1 MDANFLITMTFYVCS
16 ALAVIFLAEALYLG
30 FIAPMR
36 SRRIINKRL
45 QVQHNVS
52 GGEQAML
59 RLKAERGIDD
69 RDVTVI
75 GGLRKMLVQ
84 SGLSI
89 TVSKFLVIIAI
100 ACAVLV
106 FALSFL
112 TTLPLVA
119 TIGIGVGVGVL
130 LPLFIV
136 RYIRNRRRAA
146 FSTQLPDALDVVVRS
161 LRSGHP
167 VPTALTLVGREMEDP
182 IGSEFGLTT
191 DELTYG
197 IDLPRALQN
206 LSARVGVP
214 DLSLLVTAV
223 SLQSS
228 AGGNLS
234 EVLGNLSR
242 VLRERF
248 QLKRKVRALSAE
260 GRFSAYG
267 LTILPIFIALAIYFP
282 NPTYYTDV
290 WHEPTFQFV
299 MGGLIVWKIIGDLT
313 IYKMINFKY

>member
-1 MDANFLITMTFYVCS
+1 MDSETLIRMTFYVCS

-30 FIAPMR
+30 VIAPMR
-36 SRRIINKRL
+36 SRRAINKRL
-45 QVQHNVS
+45 SVQSEVT

-59 RLKAERGIDD
+59 RLKAQRGIDG
-69 RDVTVI
+69 RDLSVM

-89 TVSKFLVIIAI
+89 NLGRFLMIIVI
-100 ACAVLV
+100 ACLVLV
-106 FALSFL
+106 TGLLVL
-112 TTLPLVA
+112 TTLPMWVSLAVGLLV
-119 TIGIGVGVGVL
+119 GFG
-130 LPLFIV
+130 LPLFVV
-136 RYIRNRRRAA
+136 RFIRNKRRAA
-146 FSTQLPDALDVVVRS
+146 FQAQLPDALDVVVRS

-167 VPTALTLVGREMEDP
+167 VPTALMLVGREMPDP

-197 IDLPRALQN
+197 LDLPRALQN
-206 LSARVGVP
+206 LASRVGVP
-214 DLSLLVTAV
+214 DMSLLVTAV

-228 AGGNLS
+228 AGGNLG
-234 EVLGNLSR
+234 EVLENLSR

-248 QLKRKVRALSAE
+248 QLKRKVRSLSAE

-267 LTILPIFIALAIYFP
+267 LTVLPPLIGLAIYFP
-282 NPTYYTDV
+282 NPRYYTDV
-290 WHEPTFQFV
+290 WHLPTFQLI
-299 MGGLIVWKIIGDLT
+299 MGGLIVWKILGDLM

>member
-1 MDANFLITMTFYVCS
+1 MDTGFIIRMTFYVCS
-16 ALAVIFLAEALYLG
+16 ALALIFLAEAVYLG

-36 SRRIINKRL
+36 ARRAVNKRL
-45 QVQHNVS
+45 RVQHQVS

-69 RDVTVI
+69 RDVSLM

-89 TVSKFLVIIAI
+89 TLNRFLLIVAISCALLVLGLVS
-100 ACAVLV
+100 
-106 FALSFL
+106 L
-112 TTLPLVA
+112 TTLPFAISIASGLAVGAVLPFLV
-119 TIGIGVGVGVL
+119 VR
-130 LPLFIV
+130 FI
-136 RYIRNRRRAA
+136 RERRKAA
-146 FSTQLPDALDVVVRS
+146 FSAQLPDALDVVVRS

-167 VPTALTLVGREMEDP
+167 VPTALTLVGREMADP

-197 IDLPRALQN
+197 VDLPRALKN

-214 DLSLLVTAV
+214 DMSLLVTAV
-223 SLQSS
+223 TLQSS

-234 EVLGNLSR
+234 EVLENLSR

-248 QLKRKVRALSAE
+248 QLKRKVRSLSAE

-267 LTILPIFIALAIYFP
+267 LTILPVGIALAIYFP
-282 NPTYYTDV
+282 NPSYYSDV
-290 WHEPTFQFV
+290 WHEPIFQFV
-299 MGGLIVWKIIGDLT
+299 MIGLVVWKTIGDFM

>member
-1 MDANFLITMTFYVCS
+1 
-16 ALAVIFLAEALYLG
+16 
-30 FIAPMR
+30 
-36 SRRIINKRL
+36 
-45 QVQHNVS
+45 
-52 GGEQAML
+52 ML

-75 GGLRKMLVQ
+75 GGLRKMLIQ

-89 TVSKFLVIIAI
+89 TVARFLSIIVFV
-100 ACAVLV
+100 CCVLV
-106 FALSFL
+106 VGLIYF
-112 TTLPLVA
+112 TTLPLYGS
-119 TIGIGVGVGVL
+119 IGLGIGLGIL
-130 LPLFIV
+130 LPLFFV
-136 RYIRNRRRAA
+136 RRTRNRRRAA
-146 FSTQLPDALDVVVRS
+146 FSSQLPDALDVVVRS

-267 LTILPIFIALAIYFP
+267 LTILPVFIALAIYFP
-282 NPTYYTDV
+282 NPSYYSDV
-290 WHEPTFQFV
+290 WNEPTFQFV
-299 MGGLIVWKIIGDLT
+299 LGGLIVWKIIGDLI

>member
-1 MDANFLITMTFYVCS
+1 MDSAYLIRMTFYVCS
-16 ALAVIFLAEALYLG
+16 ALAVIFAAEAFYLG
-30 FIAPMR
+30 VVAPLR
-36 SRRIINKRL
+36 SRRAINRRL
-45 QVQHNVS
+45 RVQHDVS

-69 RDVTVI
+69 ADLSVMS
-75 GGLRKMLVQ
+75 GLRRLLVQ

-89 TVSKFLVIIAI
+89 TVSRF
-100 ACAVLV
+100 
-106 FALSFL
+106 
-112 TTLPLVA
+112 
-119 TIGIGVGVGVL
+119 
-130 LPLFIV
+130 LFIV
-136 RYIRNRRRAA
+136 AILCIVLVGCFVMLTTMPLAASVALGLALGAGLPLLVIRHIRNRRRVK

-167 VPTALTLVGREMEDP
+167 VPTALTLVGREMADP

-197 IDLPRALQN
+197 MDLPRALQN

-214 DLSLLVTAV
+214 DMSLLVTAV

-234 EVLGNLSR
+234 EVLENLSK
-242 VLRERF
+242 VLRDRF
-248 QLKRKVRALSAE
+248 QLKRKVRSLSAE

-267 LTILPIFIALAIYFP
+267 LTILPLGIFLAIYLP
-282 NPTYYTDV
+282 NPGYYTEV
-290 WHEPTFQFV
+290 WNEPVFQLV
-299 MGGLIVWKIIGDLT
+299 MGGLIVWKLIGDLM

>member
-1 MDANFLITMTFYVCS
+1 MDADFLIRMTFYVCS
-16 ALAVIFLAEALYLG
+16 AAALIFFGEALYIG

-36 SRRIINKRL
+36 SRRAINERL
-45 QVQHNVS
+45 RVQRNVS

-59 RLKAERGIDD
+59 AMKARRGINDGD
-69 RDVTVI
+69 LSVM

-89 TVSKFLVIIAI
+89 TLSRFLLLVLA
-100 ACAVLV
+100 ACVAMVGG
-106 FALSFL
+106 FL
-112 TTLPLVA
+112 IFTTLPFYVSIAGGLA
-119 TIGIGVGVGVL
+119 AGIL
-130 LPLFIV
+130 LPLLFV
-136 RYIRNRRRAA
+136 KRVQSKRKAA
-146 FSTQLPDALDVVVRS
+146 FQTQLPDALDVVVRS

-167 VPTALTLVGREMEDP
+167 VPTALALVGREMADP

-197 IDLPRALQN
+197 LDLPQALQN
-206 LSARVGVP
+206 LSGRVGVP
-214 DLSLLVTAV
+214 DMSLLVTAV

-234 EVLGNLSR
+234 EVLENLSR
-242 VLRERF
+242 VLRDRF
-248 QLKRKVRALSAE
+248 QLKRKVRSLSAE

-282 NPTYYTDV
+282 NPSYYTSV
-290 WHEPTFQFV
+290 WDLPVFKVV
-299 MGGLIVWKIIGDLT
+299 MGGLIVWKIIGDLM

>member
-1 MDANFLITMTFYVCS
+1 MDTDFLIRMTFYVCS

-30 FIAPMR
+30 VFAPMR
-36 SRRIINKRL
+36 SRRAINKRL
-45 QVQHNVS
+45 RVQHDVT

-59 RLKAERGIDD
+59 RLKAQRGIDD
-69 RDVTVI
+69 RDLTVM

-89 TVSKFLVIIAI
+89 TLSRFLLII
-100 ACAVLV
+100 VLITTLLVTGLVV
-106 FALSFL
+106 F
-112 TTLPLVA
+112 TTLPIFVSVPAGLVV
-119 TIGIGVGVGVL
+119 GIG

-136 RYIRNRRRAA
+136 RYIRNHRRTE
-146 FSTQLPDALDVVVRS
+146 FQTQLPDALDVVVRS

-167 VPTALTLVGREMEDP
+167 VPTALALVGREMADP

-197 IDLPRALQN
+197 LDLPTALQN
-206 LSARVGVP
+206 LSARVGVA
-214 DLSLLVTAV
+214 DMSLLVTAV

-228 AGGNLS
+228 AGGNLG
-234 EVLGNLSR
+234 EVLENLSR
-242 VLRERF
+242 VLRDRF
-248 QLKRKVRALSAE
+248 QLKRKVRSLSAE

-267 LTILPIFIALAIYFP
+267 LTILPVAIALAIYFP
-282 NPTYYTDV
+282 NPRYYTDV
-290 WHEPTFQFV
+290 WHLPTFQIV
-299 MGGLIVWKIIGDLT
+299 MGGLIVWKILGDLM

>member
-1 MDANFLITMTFYVCS
+1 MDTDFLIRMTFYVCS

-30 FIAPMR
+30 VFAPMR
-36 SRRIINKRL
+36 SRRAINKRL
-45 QVQHNVS
+45 RVQHDVS

-59 RLKAERGIDD
+59 RLKAQRGIDD
-69 RDVTVI
+69 RDLTVM

-89 TVSKFLVIIAI
+89 TLSRFLVIMVLAST
-100 ACAVLV
+100 VLV
-106 FALSFL
+106 TGLVVF
-112 TTLPLVA
+112 TTLPTFVSIPTGLVV
-119 TIGIGVGVGVL
+119 GIG

-136 RYIRNRRRAA
+136 RYIRNRRRTE
-146 FSTQLPDALDVVVRS
+146 FQTQLPDALDVVVRS

-167 VPTALTLVGREMEDP
+167 VPTALALVGREMADP

-197 IDLPRALQN
+197 LDLPTALQN
-206 LSARVGVP
+206 LSARVGVA
-214 DLSLLVTAV
+214 DMSLLVTAV

-228 AGGNLS
+228 AGGNLG
-234 EVLGNLSR
+234 EVLENLSR

-248 QLKRKVRALSAE
+248 QLKRKVRSLSAE

-267 LTILPIFIALAIYFP
+267 LTILPVAIALAIYFP
-282 NPTYYTDV
+282 NPRYYTDV
-290 WHEPTFQFV
+290 WHLPTFQLV
-299 MGGLIVWKIIGDLT
+299 MGSLVVWKILGDLM

>member
-1 MDANFLITMTFYVCS
+1 MDADFLIRMTFYVCS

-30 FIAPMR
+30 VLAPMR
-36 SRRIINKRL
+36 SRRAVNKRL
-45 QVQHNVS
+45 RVQHAVT

-59 RLKAERGIDD
+59 RLKAQRGIGD
-69 RDVTVI
+69 RDLTVM

-89 TVSKFLVIIAI
+89 TLSRFLLIMGL
-100 ACAVLV
+100 ACTVLLTGLLV
-106 FALSFL
+106 F
-112 TTLPLVA
+112 TTLPMFVSIPVGLVV
-119 TIGIGVGVGVL
+119 GIG

-136 RYIRNRRRAA
+136 RYIRNRRRTE
-146 FSTQLPDALDVVVRS
+146 FQTQLPDALDVVVRS

-167 VPTALTLVGREMEDP
+167 VPTALALVGREMADP

-197 IDLPRALQN
+197 LDLPTALQN
-206 LSARVGVP
+206 LSARVGVA
-214 DLSLLVTAV
+214 DMSLLVTAV

-228 AGGNLS
+228 AGGNLG
-234 EVLGNLSR
+234 EVLENLSR
-242 VLRERF
+242 VLRDRF
-248 QLKRKVRALSAE
+248 QLKRKVRSLSAE

-267 LTILPIFIALAIYFP
+267 LTILPVAIALAIYFP
-282 NPTYYTDV
+282 NPRYYTDV
-290 WHEPTFQFV
+290 WHLPTFQIV
-299 MGGLIVWKIIGDLT
+299 MGGLIVWKILGDLM

>member
-1 MDANFLITMTFYVCS
+1 MESDFLIRMTFYVCS
-16 ALAVIFLAEALYLG
+16 AAALIFLAEALYLG
-30 FIAPMR
+30 VIAPVR
-36 SRRIINKRL
+36 SRRAINERL
-45 QVQHNVS
+45 RVQHDVS

-59 RLKAERGIDD
+59 RLKARRGISDKD
-69 RDVTVI
+69 LSVM

-84 SGLSI
+84 SGMTITLTRFLLLIVIASI
-89 TVSKFLVIIAI
+89 
-100 ACAVLV
+100 VLV
-106 FALSFL
+106 TGLIVF
-112 TTLPLVA
+112 TTLPMYGSVA
-119 TIGIGVGVGVL
+119 AGLAVGVG
-130 LPLFIV
+130 LPFLVV
-136 RYIRNRRRAA
+136 RHIRSRRRADFA
-146 FSTQLPDALDVVVRS
+146 TQLPDALDVVVRS

-167 VPTALTLVGREMEDP
+167 VPTALALVGREMADP

-197 IDLPRALQN
+197 LDLPQALQN

-234 EVLGNLSR
+234 EVLENLSR
-242 VLRERF
+242 VLRDRF
-248 QLKRKVRALSAE
+248 QLKRKVRSLSAE

-282 NPTYYTDV
+282 NPSYYTSV
-290 WHEPTFQFV
+290 WHLPIFKLI
-299 MGGLIVWKIIGDLT
+299 MGSLIVWKIIGDLM

>member
-1 MDANFLITMTFYVCS
+1 MDTGFLIRMTFYVCS
-16 ALAVIFLAEALYLG
+16 ALAVIFLAEAVYLG

-36 SRRIINKRL
+36 ARRALNRRL
-45 QVQHNVS
+45 RVQGDTS

-59 RLKAERGIDD
+59 RLKAERGIGEG
-69 RDVTVI
+69 DVALM

-89 TVSKFLVIIAI
+89 TLTRFLVIIFI
-100 ACAVLV
+100 ACALLV
-106 FALSFL
+106 TGLLVL
-112 TTLPLVA
+112 TTLPYAVS
-119 TIGIGVGVGVL
+119 IGVGLAVGMG
-130 LPLFIV
+130 LPLFVV
-136 RYIRNRRRAA
+136 RYIRNKRKAE
-146 FSTQLPDALDVVVRS
+146 FSQQLPDALDVVVRS

-167 VPTALTLVGREMEDP
+167 VPTALALVGREMADP

-197 IDLPRALQN
+197 LDLTRALQN
-206 LSARVGVP
+206 LAARVGVA
-214 DLSLLVTAV
+214 DMSLLVTAV

-228 AGGNLS
+228 AGGNLG
-234 EVLGNLSR
+234 EVLENLSR

-248 QLKRKVRALSAE
+248 GLKRKVRSLSAE

-267 LTILPIFIALAIYFP
+267 LTILPIAIVLAIYFP
-282 NPTYYTDV
+282 NPRYYTDV
-290 WHEPTFQFV
+290 WHTPTFQIV
-299 MGGLIVWKIIGDLT
+299 MGGLIVWKIIGDVM